1 MLEILLAYTYTIIIS
16 AIVGLGNISS
26 EGPEDV
32 LPAVSERIPVESSE
46 SKVIS
51 ILAEEMDTGGAEL
64 VGVSQGEPNG
74 NLSSKSAKK
83 ESSSLASKA
92 DQIHDV
98 FQEEGA
104 AQDESNFESWAK

>member
-32 LPAVSERIPVESSE
+32 LPVVSERIPVESSE
-46 SKVIS
+46 SKVRS
-51 ILAEEMDTGGAEL
+51 IIAEEMDTGAVEL
-64 VGVSQGEPNG
+64 VGVSEGEPNG
-74 NLSSKSAKK
+74 NLSNKPDKK
-83 ESSSLASKA
+83 ESSSLASEA

-98 FQEEGA
+98 FQEEGPVK
-104 AQDESNFESWAK
+104 DESNFERWAK